1 MGSAADVG
9 DMSQNAPAKGSG
21 SGEMLQTRE
30 MPPEYPA
37 FQSNIST
44 GQQKTLNAFESQ
56 VANTEKHSQVGGK
69 GRKIGRKI
77 GRKRKQG
84 REGGTKPR
92 QKGQ

>member
-44 GQQKTLNAFESQ
+44 GQQKTLNAVESQ

-69 GRKIGRKI
+69 GRKIGRK
-77 GRKRKQG
+77 RKQG
-84 REGGTKPR
+84 REGGRKPR